1 MIEEIS
7 RIERCSSFGI
17 VWVYHQLE
25 DYNRSFTY
33 HKRIMTFDEVA
44 KQLGIRAR
52 IMKTADPREPN
63 PIVFFNIMDYL
74 RFV

>member
-7 RIERCSSFGI
+7 RIDKCSSFDIMWIYYQNEEYRLGLA
-17 VWVYHQLE
+17 YH
-25 DYNRSFTY
+25 R
-33 HKRIMTFDEVA
+33 RIMTFDEVA

-52 IMKTADPREPN
+52 IIKTVDPREPN
-63 PIVFFNIMDYL
+63 PIVFFDMLDYF